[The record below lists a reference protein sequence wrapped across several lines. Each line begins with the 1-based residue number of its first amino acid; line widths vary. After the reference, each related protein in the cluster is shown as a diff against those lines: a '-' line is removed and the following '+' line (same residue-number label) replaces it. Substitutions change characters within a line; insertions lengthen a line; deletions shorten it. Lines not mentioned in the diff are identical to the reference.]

1 MATSSWTA
9 GTLATKYADAT
20 DLTTGAAL
28 YPAGRPPHTESR
40 RSTLCTENPDRSRAG
55 GNCEPENAMTDP
67 KHPNR
72 GDCSRREALRLLGAG
87 AGLAAAGGV
96 PARAQQTFSSVAPPD
111 FPAGAIIRTLQGDM
125 APEELAAGATLFH
138 EHVGRGDVE
147 LAVEELRACAFDG
160 LRCIVDAA
168 TGRRTPEQ
176 VDHLNAIADQSE
188 VRIVMA
194 GGYFED
200 IGFAIYPVRV
210 AEMSED
216 ELVEELVA
224 DAAAQRWGAFGEI
237 ASSLE
242 MRPDERKV
250 HRAVARA
257 HLRTGIPI
265 FTHTPHESCPSCAM
279 EQMDVIEG
287 AGVDLSR
294 VVIGHMAT
302 IRPEH
307 DPLATH
313 REVARRGA
321 FIGLDT
327 LGHEMSRSDIPAAD
341 KVRMVQDLLEAGLID
356 HILLSSDQG
365 NVRQFKRY
373 YGHGWSS
380 VLMQFVP
387 KLRYAGVPEEAIHQ
401 MLVDNPR
408 RFLAFV
414 PVDEG

>member
-1 MATSSWTA
+1 MIDPTA
-9 GTLATKYADAT
+9 RHRQY
-20 DLTTGAAL
+20 
-28 YPAGRPPHTESR
+28 
-40 RSTLCTENPDRSRAG
+40 
-55 GNCEPENAMTDP
+55 
-67 KHPNR
+67 
-72 GDCSRREALRLLGAG
+72 SRREALGLLGTAAVAG
-87 AGLAAAGGV
+87 AAASGEGLA
-96 PARAQQTFSSVAPPD
+96 PLHAQQRFTSVAPPA
-111 FPAGAIIRTLQGDM
+111 FAEGAVIRTLQGDLDP
-125 APEELAAGATLFH
+125 AALAEGATLFH
-138 EHVGRGDVE
+138 EHVSRTDVD

-160 LRCIVDAA
+160 LGCIVDAA

-176 VDHLNAIADQSE
+176 VERLNAIAARSE

-224 DAAAQRWGAFGEI
+224 DAAEQRWGAFGEI

-242 MRPDERKV
+242 MRPEERKV
-250 HRAVARA
+250 HRAIARA
-257 HLRTGIPI
+257 HLRTGLPI

-287 AGVDLSR
+287 VGVDLSH

-302 IRPEH
+302 LKPEH

-313 REVARRGA
+313 TAIARRGA
-321 FIGLDT
+321 FVGLDT
-327 LGHEMSRSDIPAAD
+327 LGHEMGRSEIPEAD
-341 KVRMVQDLLEAGLID
+341 KVRMVQDLLDAGLED
-356 HILLSSDQG
+356 HILFSSDQG

-373 YGHGWSS
+373 YGHGWAS

-387 KLRYAGVPEEAIHQ
+387 KLRYAGVPEDAIRKI
-401 MLVDNPR
+401 LVDNPR
-408 RFLAFV
+408 RLLAFV
-414 PVDEG
+414 PPA

>member
-1 MATSSWTA
+1 
-9 GTLATKYADAT
+9 
-20 DLTTGAAL
+20 
-28 YPAGRPPHTESR
+28 
-40 RSTLCTENPDRSRAG
+40 
-55 GNCEPENAMTDP
+55 MTNP
-67 KHPNR
+67 KHPHR
-72 GDCSRREALRLLGAG
+72 GDCSRREALRLLGSAAG
-87 AGLAAAGGV
+87 AGLAAAAGGV
-96 PARAQQTFSSVAPPD
+96 PARAQQTFASVTPPD
-111 FPAGAIIRTLQGDM
+111 FPDGAVIRTLQGDL
-125 APEELAAGATLFH
+125 APEALADGATLFH
-138 EHVGRGDVE
+138 EHVGRADVD

-176 VDHLNAIADQSE
+176 VSHLNAIADRSE

-200 IGFAIYPVRV
+200 VGFAIYPVRV

-216 ELVEELVA
+216 ELVDELVR

-279 EQMDVIEG
+279 EQLDVMEG
-287 AGVDLSR
+287 VGVDLSR

-341 KVRMVQDLLEAGLID
+341 KVRMVQDLMEAGLID
-356 HILLSSDQG
+356 HVLLSSDQG

-387 KLRYAGVPEEAIHQ
+387 KLRYAGVPEEAIHR

-414 PVDEG
+414 PVGEG